1 MFFWNSLAS
10 SIIQQFSWVAQSC
23 PIFATPWITARQA
36 YLSITNTRSLLKLT
50 SIESVIPSSHLILR
64 HPHVLL
70 PPIPPSIRIFSN
82 ESSLHMRW
90 PKFWSFSF
98 SIIPSNEPLGL
109 ISFRWTGW
117 ISLQSKGLSRVFSNT
132 TVQNHQ
138 FFGAQLSSQSNSH
151 IHTWRSITQPLN
163 KKCLL
168 LGKKVMINPDNMLKN
183 RYFFSNTGT
192 FSQGYGFSS
201 SHVWMWE
208 LEYKNSWAPK
218 NWWFWTVL
226 LEKTFESPSDSRR
239 SNQSILKEI
248 SPEYLLEGLML
259 KLKL

>member
-1 MFFWNSLAS
+1 MKKKLPVFVFVPKIQLCLTYFIHSVHCRVVLIYCLFILSQKKAQSNTEGPENQHASLS
-10 SIIQQFSWVAQSC
+10 PVQFSSVAQSGWHS
-23 PIFATPWITARQA
+23 ATPWITARQA

-132 TVQNHQ
+132 TVQKHQ
-138 FFGAQLSSQSNSH
+138 FFSAQLSSQSNSH
-151 IHTWRSITQPLN
+151 IHTWRSITQPL
-163 KKCLL
+163 KRIHL
-168 LGKKVMINPDNMLKN
+168 
-183 RYFFSNTGT
+183 
-192 FSQGYGFSS
+192 
-201 SHVWMWE
+201 
-208 LEYKNSWAPK
+208 
-218 NWWFWTVL
+218 
-226 LEKTFESPSDSRR
+226 
-239 SNQSILKEI
+239 NQF
-248 SPEYLLEGLML
+248 
-259 KLKL
+259 